1 MKDLTKST
9 LKIIS
14 VWHQKLLCEISRP
27 ILPATDLEDTLSAF
41 MAALA
46 KEGVSYTSLKVY
58 LAVIHHYQIQNGQG
72 DPGISRMKCL
82 EYIMKEIKRNS
93 AFKPNPRKERQPITP
108 TLLNKIHV
116 FAVRKR

>member
-1 MKDLTKST
+1 
-9 LKIIS
+9 
-14 VWHQKLLCEISRP
+14 
-27 ILPATDLEDTLSAF
+27 

-46 KEGVSYTSLKVY
+46 KEDVSYTSLKVY

-93 AFKPNPRKERQPITP
+93 AFKPNPRKECQPITCTP

-116 FAVRKR
+116 FAVQKR